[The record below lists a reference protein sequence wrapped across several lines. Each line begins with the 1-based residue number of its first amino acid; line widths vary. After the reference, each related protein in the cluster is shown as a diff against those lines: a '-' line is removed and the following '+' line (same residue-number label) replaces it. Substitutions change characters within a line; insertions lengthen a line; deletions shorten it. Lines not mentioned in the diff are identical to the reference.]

1 MRMEF
6 WSGPTSGPLGMESGL
21 FREATEEANFE
32 QGINTKMFKQIFP
45 WIGPNQ
51 RETNAK
57 KIFLE

>member
-1 MRMEF
+1 MAQLVAQ
-6 WSGPTSGPLGMESGL
+6 LGMESGL

-32 QGINTKMFKQIFP
+32 QGINNKMFKQIFP